1 MRKYQAES
9 SKLGIINWASFSY
22 RQLHQTVAPH
32 LITSTTDSEIDIPFN
47 VHLSNFTWFLT
58 RMEVNEDSDSIPSL
72 NGWLTTIF
80 KRPEVLSVVDDMV
93 PLNHP
98 ITEYSTVQKVINIS
112 QKGSRDMQ
120 QKYTFITF
128 DLAVAK
134 MGYALVWQHQLLYND
149 VIIHMGVFHIID
161 NYLKGVGKVVVGS
174 GFEEIVI
181 DSKIYLCFWL
191 N

>member
-1 MRKYQAES
+1 MR
-9 SKLGIINWASFSY
+9 
-22 RQLHQTVAPH
+22 P
-32 LITSTTDSEIDIPFN
+32 D
-47 VHLSNFTWFLT
+47 FLT
-58 RMEVNEDSDSIPSL
+58 RAVMRNKL
-72 NGWLTTIF
+72 LTWNGLTTIF
-80 KRPEVLSVVDDMV
+80 KKPEVLSVVDYMV
-93 PLNHP
+93 TLNHP

-112 QKGSRDMQ
+112 QKGSRDMH